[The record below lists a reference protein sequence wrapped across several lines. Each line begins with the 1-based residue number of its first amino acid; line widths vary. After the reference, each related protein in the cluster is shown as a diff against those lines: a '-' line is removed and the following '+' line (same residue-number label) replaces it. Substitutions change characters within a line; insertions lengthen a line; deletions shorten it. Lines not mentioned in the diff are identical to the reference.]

1 MADFSTKPKTAIFT
15 MYENIIYES
24 SDNLATITLNRPYVY
39 NALSSALIKEITQAV
54 AIASSNEAIRVIVLT
69 GSGDKAFCSG
79 ADLKAGMDAGFT
91 SLGESLRENYNPMI
105 RAIRNAEKPVVCRMN
120 GIAAGAGMSLALA
133 CDLVI
138 ANEDA
143 YMSELFVGIGLM
155 PDAGS
160 MFFLPRI
167 VGMQK
172 AFEICS
178 TGRKIY
184 MDEALTLGLVS
195 KAVAYQ
201 ALDEAVNE
209 LTSYYKTAPT
219 KAIGAMKKVLN
230 QSFNSTVED
239 ILEHES
245 NNQEMLGKT
254 HDFGEG
260 VMAFLQKRTPTFKGK

>member
-1 MADFSTKPKTAIFT
+1 

-24 SDNLATITLNRPYVY
+24 SEGIATITLNRPQVY
-39 NALSSALIKEITQAV
+39 NALSSALIKEITKAV
-54 AIASSNEAIRVIVLT
+54 EIAATDESVRAIVLT

-120 GIAAGAGMSLALA
+120 GVAAGAGMSLALA
-133 CDLVI
+133 CDLII
-138 ANEDA
+138 ANKDA

-167 VGMQK
+167 IGIQK
-172 AFEICS
+172 AFELCS
-178 TGRKIY
+178 TGRKVY
-184 MDEALTLGLVS
+184 MDEALALGLVS
-195 KAVAYQ
+195 KIVAYE

-209 LTSYYKTAPT
+209 LIGYYKTAAT
-219 KAIGAMKKVLN
+219 KSIGLMKKVLN
-230 QSFNSTVED
+230 QSFNSTIDE
-239 ILEHES
+239 ILEQEAQ
-245 NNQEMLGKT
+245 NQDMLGKT
-254 HDFGEG
+254 HDFAEG
-260 VMAFLQKRTPTFKGK
+260 VMAFLQKRKANFKGK